1 VENGTLATLPNRWL
15 STYARLV
22 LASLVLVI
30 GAWPGVNQADGRLEN
45 NESIAPGTEASP
57 YQVLR
62 VANWSAGML
71 NLGMKFV
78 FYKALPTATYPSVS
92 VPLTLISELYREPIF
107 ASQATEPAVAVYSM
121 AWICQLEV
129 MSPLGVPAVP
139 SLIVKAGGTSVE
151 VATYVHLS
159 SNVIVVESTLSTTPA
174 ASVLAVKA
182 VLMVEVL
189 VVPHAVDFCGQPTIA
204 SSILLFVP

>member
-1 VENGTLATLPNRWL
+1 MENGTLATLPNRWL

-22 LASLVLVI
+22 LASKVLGT

-45 NESIAPGTEASP
+45 NVSIAPGTEASP

-129 MSPLGVPAVP
+129 MSPKGEVAPP
-139 SLIVKAGGTSVE
+139 LIVKAGGTTVE